1 MLLFNLVIF
10 ADTIKHILDALFPN
24 PGLKPSSG
32 LWVINREVMLIVML
46 CYVMLCYD
54 MFLTTA
60 RTLDNIFSF
69 N

>member
-32 LWVINREVMLIVML
+32 LWVLNREVMLIVML
-46 CYVMLCYD
+46 CYVMLWRVFDDCSY
-54 MFLTTA
+54 TGQH
-60 RTLDNIFSF
+60 I
-69 N
+69 